1 MALVGSF
8 HSMEALPWSVG
19 TFLAHSMWCF
29 RVRLE
34 IGCPVDDVGVFGHHA
49 FFGSIVLE
57 VHTLEAWGSVVDL
70 LRYYFSRLSLR
81 GTM

>member
-1 MALVGSF
+1 
-8 HSMEALPWSVG
+8 
-19 TFLAHSMWCF
+19 
-29 RVRLE
+29 VRLE

-57 VHTLEAWGSVVDL
+57 EHTLEAWGSVVDL
-70 LRYYFSRLSLR
+70 LRYYFSGLSLR